1 MDYIVGSVAALISG
15 NVTPSRPKI
24 IKRALTPMKHQQSP
38 NVTPKSELVD
48 DRSIFLS
55 PTTQKKKA
63 IVKKSPKRI
72 FENPDLDI
80 TNDESNISVSPKAD
94 KVKKHL
100 VEQLENDKPSTS
112 VLLSPKSP
120 KKKRE
125 QINSVSPKKN
135 IKLNDIDMKIENTQN
150 HDKTTPKKNKI
161 VKSNSEETSNGGN
174 LDISTKSTKK
184 KKRSESLL
192 KENVNEKENNV
203 GNGDT
208 NKPDSIEP
216 MQIKKKK
223 NKQKK
228 GLDNDQTTR
237 EINEGVQNI
246 SNEVKNVGKKSK
258 KFKLKKQNVVEVN
271 PNAITQEDSDSEH
284 ESDDEVDSDDEQ
296 NKQVLST
303 GPPESSDEEETK
315 VETKKENTGEQS
327 KQHEDKEVSQDEI
340 KRTLF
345 VGNVPFSNKC
355 KKEIKKIFNKFG
367 DIETVRI
374 RTVPVKD
381 ARTTPKL
388 AVIKNELHPDRQTV
402 NVYIKYRHADSV
414 DKALSANN
422 TVLNEHHL
430 RVFRSDT
437 SGAAHD
443 PKRSIFVGNIPF
455 AMEDEALW
463 ALFKRCGEIQSV
475 RIIRDRKTN
484 AGKGFGYVNFASK
497 DGVELALA
505 MTEEDLTIK
514 NRIIRVKRCTQ
525 YVQKQGKNVAP
536 RKFQPPA
543 KRNEEMGA
551 LRRLNHKRKF
561 QENNEGPPRKR
572 SSINQPEREKK
583 QRKEF
588 VGMTADK
595 KKKRKFSKGQK
606 QKKILSEILT
616 K

>member
-161 VKSNSEETSNGGN
+161 VKSNSEETSNEGN

-246 SNEVKNVGKKSK
+246 SNEVKNVGKKS
-258 KFKLKKQNVVEVN
+258 
-271 PNAITQEDSDSEH
+271 
-284 ESDDEVDSDDEQ
+284 
-296 NKQVLST
+296 
-303 GPPESSDEEETK
+303 PPESSDEEETK

-327 KQHEDKEVSQDEI
+327 KQHEDMEVSQDEI

-463 ALFKRCGEIQSV
+463 ALFKRCGEIESV